1 MAKLIRSRIV
11 SRSRRPAADSVPE
24 PDQDIVRPP
33 ALAPESIVRVISPAS
48 AGDAVALSR
57 GVAELE
63 RLGYHVQLTTPP
75 MQADSYFAAPL
86 DARLA
91 EFTQVLRDREANAV
105 IAVRGGY
112 GSAALL
118 DGLGWSRTSAPQSTP
133 PHLPQS
139 IAGLAPKLLIGY
151 SDITVLQIYLWQ
163 RWHWTTIYGP
173 MVAAGFDGGAD
184 RLGGYDLTSFLSA
197 VGAAGGSSSENSTGS
212 AAPSGLNWTIP
223 LCGEILVAGTAS
235 GVLLGGCLTLLQT
248 TLGTPWEIDTHG
260 AILLLE
266 DRGVKPYQVDRML
279 VHLAQAGKFRH
290 VRGIVLGE
298 FPDCDTPAGSNVT
311 VRDVCRRILGG
322 LGIPIVFGA
331 AVGHTPRPIRTVPL
345 GVRARLIAA
354 GEGKLDVLE
363 PAVSSKQ

>member
-1 MAKLIRSRIV
+1 M
-11 SRSRRPAADSVPE
+11 SRSRRPAAESVPE
-24 PDQDIVRPP
+24 QNPDIVRPP
-33 ALAPESIVRVISPAS
+33 ALAPGSIVRVISPAS
-48 AGDAVALSR
+48 AGDAAALSR

-63 RLGYHVQLTTPP
+63 RLGYDVQLATPP
-75 MQADSYFAAPL
+75 MQADSYFAAPR

-91 EFTQVLRDREANAV
+91 EFAQVLRDPEASAV

-112 GSAALL
+112 GSAELL
-118 DGLGWSRTSAPQSTP
+118 DGLGWSRTPAAQPTPAHVPQSN
-133 PHLPQS
+133 
-139 IAGLAPKLLIGY
+139 AGLAPKLLIGY

-163 RWHWTTIYGP
+163 RWRWTTIYGP

-184 RLGGYDLTSFLSA
+184 RPGGYDLASFLSA
-197 VGAAGGSSSENSTGS
+197 VGAAGASSSEDTTGR

-223 LCGEILVAGTAS
+223 LGGEILVAGTAS
-235 GVLLGGCLTLLQT
+235 GVLLGGCLTLVQT
-248 TLGTPWEIDTHG
+248 TLGTPWEIDTRG

-279 VHLAQAGKFRH
+279 VHLAQAGKFRG
-290 VRGIVLGE
+290 VRGIILGE
-298 FPDCDTPAGSNVT
+298 FPDCDAPAGSNVT
-311 VRDVCRRILGG
+311 VREVCRRILGG

-331 AVGHTPRPIRTVPL
+331 AVGHTPRPMHTVPL

-354 GEGKLDVLE
+354 AEGKLEILE

>member
-1 MAKLIRSRIV
+1 MA
-11 SRSRRPAADSVPE
+11 RSRRPVVDSMLAPN
-24 PDQDIVRPP
+24 PDIVRPP
-33 ALAPESIVRVISPAS
+33 ALLPGGIVRVISPAS
-48 AGDAVALSR
+48 AGDSVALCR
-57 GVAELE
+57 GIAELE
-63 RLGYHVQLTTPP
+63 RLGYHVQLTAPP
-75 MQADSYFAAPL
+75 MQADGYFAAPP
-86 DARLA
+86 DARIA
-91 EFTQVLRDREANAV
+91 EFTQALRDREANAV

-118 DGLGWSRTSAPQSTP
+118 DGLGWSRTSALKPAPPDLTKST
-133 PHLPQS
+133 
-139 IAGLAPKLLIGY
+139 AGLAPKLLIGY

-163 RWHWTTIYGP
+163 RWRWTTIYGP

-184 RLGGYDLTSFLSA
+184 RPGGYDLASFLSA
-197 VGAAGGSSSENSTGS
+197 VAAPGASSSQKTPGLV
-212 AAPSGLNWTIP
+212 APSRHNWTIP
-223 LCGEILVAGTAS
+223 LCGETLIAGTAS

-248 TLGTPWEIDTHG
+248 TLGTPWEIDTRG
-260 AILLLE
+260 GILLLE

-279 VHLAQAGKFRH
+279 VHLAQAGKFRR

-311 VRDVCRRILGG
+311 VREVCRRILGG

-331 AVGHTPRPIRTVPL
+331 AVGHTPRPIVAVPL

-354 GEGKLDVLE
+354 GEGKLEILE